1 MNETR
6 WFEKFDGGNTYL
18 CYTKVVEGIVVDD
31 FCGLEDSCRGMS
43 LPIVL
48 EVTWPWQLRAVLYLV
63 GLLYR
68 SLWLTDTDIG
78 TGPTKIIFQFLRYRS
93 RV

>member
-1 MNETR
+1 MNDTR
-6 WFEKFDGGNTYL
+6 WFEKFEDGNTYL
-18 CYTKVVEGIVVDD
+18 CYEKMVGGNVVED

-48 EVTWPWQLRAVLYLV
+48 EVTWPWQLRAVLYLI

-68 SLWLTDTDIG
+68 STVYCSSLELEE
-78 TGPTKIIFQFLRYRS
+78 
-93 RV
+93 